1 MSGDVSRRARSGDGH
16 YASPVTIDAVI
27 SWWLPPDASARSL
40 DEQRRLRKFVALA
53 LIIGSAALLC
63 AVLQVLGGSLSSA
76 MYTSVVLANGVV
88 SLTLLRRGVPLSVV
102 GSLFLSVGQVIAGL
116 MAARSGEGGLVA
128 LFWMATVPLLAMA
141 VAGRRTGWVAL
152 LVTVVVIVLTLVCIK
167 LQWVEATLA
176 SELTL
181 SVKGI
186 SVVGACLTLFFLV
199 RAYEVETERTI
210 DTLARQNVALAAAQ
224 ATADAASHAKSEF
237 VALISHE
244 IRTPLNGVI
253 GMAAAL
259 KGEDEPGRIREGL
272 RVVQQ
277 SADTL
282 LAVINDVLDLS
293 KIEAGRLELERVS
306 FSPREQLGLVID
318 LMQSAAAEKGNE
330 LELTVSSEVPG
341 CMLGDPTRVRQVAM
355 NLVSNAVKFTRGG
368 QVTCRLSMRDGAL
381 SLEVHD
387 TGIGMEPEVLQR
399 LFKPFTQA
407 DASTT
412 RRFGGTGLGLAI
424 CQRLVQA
431 MGGAITV
438 SSAPGQGSVFRVS
451 LPVVEAEAPRRPQ
464 PPVLAAPARRL
475 RVLLVE
481 DNTINQLVARR
492 LLEGLGHEVTTAAN
506 GREGVD
512 ACARAEF
519 DLVLMDCH
527 MPELD
532 GYEATREL
540 RRRQWRAPIVALT
553 AAATPE
559 DAARCREAGMDE
571 VLTKPLRVERLSALL
586 QAFAPPRAA

>member
-1 MSGDVSRRARSGDGH
+1 
-16 YASPVTIDAVI
+16 VTIDAVMG
-27 SWWLPPDASARSL
+27 WLLPTNVSARSL

-53 LIIGSAALLC
+53 LIIGSAALPL
-63 AVLQVLGGSLSSA
+63 AALQVLGGSLSSA
-76 MYTSVVLANGVV
+76 SYTTVVLLDVVV
-88 SLTLLRRGVPLSVV
+88 SLLLVRRGVSLIVV
-102 GSLFLSVGQVIAGL
+102 GSCFLSVGQALAGL

-128 LFWMATVPLLAMA
+128 LCWMATVPLLATA
-141 VAGRRTGWVAL
+141 VGGRRTGWVAL
-152 LVTVVVIVLTLVCIK
+152 FVTVVVIALTLACIGHRW
-167 LQWVEATLA
+167 LEPTLA
-176 SELTL
+176 SEMTL
-181 SVKGI
+181 PLKGLSLI
-186 SVVGACLTLFFLV
+186 GACLTLFFLV

-224 ATADAASHAKSEF
+224 TTADAASHAKSEF
-237 VALISHE
+237 LALISHE

-253 GMAAAL
+253 GMATAL
-259 KGEDEPGRIREGL
+259 KDERDATRVREGL

-306 FSPREQLGLVID
+306 FSPREQLGLVVD
-318 LMQSAAAEKGNE
+318 LMQGAAAERGNE
-330 LELTVSSEVPG
+330 LELTVSGGVPAW
-341 CMLGDPTRVRQVAM
+341 MWGDPTRFRQVAM
-355 NLVSNAVKFTRGG
+355 NLVSNAVKFTEGG
-368 QVTCRLSMRDGAL
+368 QVKCRVSMADRTL

-387 TGIGMEPEVLQR
+387 TGIGMDAEALQR

-424 CQRLVQA
+424 CQRLVHA

-438 SSAPGQGSVFRVS
+438 VSAPGEGSVFRVA
-451 LPVVEAEAPRRPQ
+451 LPVVEAEAPRQPQ
-464 PPVLAAPARRL
+464 PAPVPAAARRL

-506 GREGVD
+506 GREGVE
-512 ACARAEF
+512 ACAEAEF

-540 RRRQWRAPIVALT
+540 RRRHWRQPIVALT

-559 DAARCREAGMDE
+559 DAERCREAGMND
-571 VLTKPLRVERLSALL
+571 VLTKPLRLERLSAVL